1 MRLQALLSLVPFYIL
16 YSSIPAVLA
25 QAQNLI
31 LDAETDAFIN
41 NVLADWKSP
50 GGAAVAFV
58 MKNDR
63 NEWVD
68 IEYKGY
74 GRATESGTK
83 MTEKTTFNVGS
94 NSKHFT
100 VLATSLLINNASLTP
115 RLTWDTKVKSVIP
128 EFNLTDPVATREAT
142 LLDLMTHRT
151 GYPLHDF
158 AYRYTDTASDAIRK
172 LQYHRQSAEFRDI
185 WQYNNNMYITLSRL
199 PEILTGKPFARYVK
213 DNIFT
218 PLGMNWTTYSYQL
231 ANSEGQRADGMTR
244 EGLDVYTDP
253 FAGTPRA
260 TKYWTSMT
268 GGEDGSVLAAAGGVI
283 TNAIDMATW
292 MQTLLLNGAKPGTN
306 QSVIPPS
313 GLRRAATALSVQTG
327 MPRLPNDNFGVSV
340 LTNDHE
346 YGKVIG
352 EIIKAHIIDKAL
364 KLQPIDWN
372 SRYKAQ
378 KSITPVRATPRP
390 ANPAPPALDFPQ
402 IAGKYNNNG
411 YGQIEFCQVQPVNP
425 SASASCTAL
434 ASNITTILPGSV
446 RPGIP
451 TLFAEVNSP
460 WFSHIRLEHFNANW
474 FNISLLIST
483 ATNDSAKPYWTFND
497 KSSSDNS
504 ITAEL
509 NVEGNTTGL
518 GFAGFW
524 GGLWDGAEAGVPKPQ
539 GPTVRDRAEVY
550 WDKL

>member
-1 MRLQALLSLVPFYIL
+1 MRLQALLNLVPFYIL
-16 YSSIPAVLA
+16 YSSIPLVLA
-25 QAQNLI
+25 QTQNLI

-244 EGLDVYTDP
+244 EGLDVYKDP
-253 FAGTPRA
+253 FSGTPRA

-292 MQTLLLNGAKPGTN
+292 MQTLLLNGDKPGTN
-306 QSVIPPS
+306 QSVIPPG

-327 MPRLPNDNFGVSV
+327 MPDWPEFSLFAYGAAQHQITYRGHLIIEHGGYIRGFNTQISRLPNDNFGVSV

-402 IAGKYNNNG
+402 IAGKYNNDG

-425 SASASCTAL
+425 SASASCGAL
-434 ASNITTILPGSV
+434 ASNITTILPGAV

-451 TLFAEVNSP
+451 TFFAEVNSP

-483 ATNDSAKPYWTFND
+483 
-497 KSSSDNS
+497 
-504 ITAEL
+504 
-509 NVEGNTTGL
+509 
-518 GFAGFW
+518 
-524 GGLWDGAEAGVPKPQ
+524 
-539 GPTVRDRAEVY
+539 
-550 WDKL
+550 